1 MKILRRLLYV
11 IGMLLGSV
19 VFIVCVLLS
28 PIVYLFTGDMTKTI
42 NIVFKYE
49 DFLNRRVNPD

>member
-42 NIVFKYE
+42 NIFLKYE